1 MQPKDIDWVAVVG
14 AGLMGHGIALQF
26 ALGGRDVW
34 LNDLTEDALSRAM
47 DSVRTSMGT
56 LQAVGLVDGD
66 AAVQALERVHTEVS
80 LDKAVSGAGVVIEAV
95 FEDLDLKRSVFKRLD
110 AVSGG
115 AAILASNTSSFMA
128 SQLAPETEHPE
139 RVVVANWW
147 NPPYLLPLVEVVP
160 GPNTAS
166 ETVDTLCGI
175 LSAVGKSPVV
185 LRKESLGFIGNRM
198 QFALLREAVSIVE
211 QGIASA
217 EDVDTVVKTSF
228 GRRLSVAGPLEVF
241 DIAGWDTI
249 TAIVDQLFPEIER
262 SPDTPDILRGMVD
275 RGDLGLKSGR
285 GFYPWT
291 EESAASVRGR
301 VAQALATLEGLSRG
315 DG

>member
-1 MQPKDIDWVAVVG
+1 MQPKDIDRVAVVG

-80 LDKAVSGAGVVIEAV
+80 LDKALSGAELVIEAV

-110 AVSGG
+110 AISGG
-115 AAILASNTSSFMA
+115 AAVLASNTSSFMA
-128 SQLAPETEHPE
+128 SQLAPGTDHPDK
-139 RVVVANWW
+139 VVVANWW

-291 EESAASVRGR
+291 EESAALVRGR